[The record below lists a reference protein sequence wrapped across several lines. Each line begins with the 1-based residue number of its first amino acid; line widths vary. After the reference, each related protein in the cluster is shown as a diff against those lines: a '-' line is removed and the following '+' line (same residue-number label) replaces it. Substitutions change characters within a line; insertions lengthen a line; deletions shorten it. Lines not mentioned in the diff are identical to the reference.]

1 MKKRVTSIICYG
13 FAVFWMIITVLPLI
27 ITFFSSLKNNSE
39 ISLGLFSLPQIW
51 RWENYIKANDIA
63 HAATSI
69 TNSLILGLATTF
81 AVTIVGMMAAY
92 VISRKRLKWLKYVN
106 LLFVLGIMIP
116 VHCTMVPIS
125 NIAVTLNAKNSYIFL
140 FLIYITFNLPQAIYL
155 YAGYLDGI
163 DRELDEAAIID
174 GCGDFRLL
182 WKVLV
187 PVSKPIIMTEAVF
200 VFVYAYSELIFSLVL
215 ITDQSK
221 YTVSRGILSF
231 VGEHSAEYGPQFG
244 FIIMA
249 IIPTVIIYIL
259 FHNRVEA
266 GMLSGAV
273 KG

>member
-1 MKKRVTSIICYG
+1 MKKGIKGIVCYG
-13 FAVFWMIITVLPLI
+13 FAIMWMIITILPLI

-39 ISLGLFSLPQIW
+39 ISLGLFDLPQSW
-51 RWENYIKANDIA
+51 RWGNYVKANDIA
-63 HAATSI
+63 HALTSI
-69 TNSLILGLATTF
+69 SNSLMLGIVTTI
-81 AVTIVGMMAAY
+81 AVTVIGMMAAY
-92 VISRKRLKWLKYVN
+92 VISRKHFKWLKYVN

-125 NIAVTLNAKNSYIFL
+125 NIAVAFNAKNSYIFL
-140 FLIYITFNLPQAIYL
+140 LLIYITFNLPQAIYL
-155 YAGYLDGI
+155 YSGYLDGI

-174 GCGDFRLL
+174 GCGDLRLL
-182 WKVLV
+182 WNVLS

-231 VGEHSAEYGPQFG
+231 VGEHSAEYGPQFA

-259 FHNRVEA
+259 FHNKVES